1 MIYYGYRK
9 CSTCRDALKWLE
21 QRGIAVEIREIRE
34 TPPSP
39 CELAT
44 ALRLLGGDRKKLLNT
59 AGAEYRSMGLKDRID
74 TLSDEALFALIQQ
87 NGNLC
92 KRPFL
97 IDETSGTALTGFQA
111 EQWQQALE
119 YGAPTR
125 SAAS

>member
-9 CSTCRDALKWLE
+9 CSTCRDALKWMEL
-21 QRGIAVEIREIRE
+21 RGIAVEIREIRE

-39 CELAT
+39 GELAA

-59 AGAEYRSMGLKDRID
+59 AGAEYRGMGLKDKID

-97 IDETSGTALTGFQA
+97 LDETSGIALTGFHA
-111 EQWQQALE
+111 EQWQQSLA
-119 YGAPTR
+119 R
-125 SAAS
+125 

>member
-1 MIYYGYRK
+1 MLPFPPMIYYGYRK
-9 CSTCRDALKWLE
+9 CSTCRDALKWMEL
-21 QRGIAVEIREIRE
+21 RGIAVEIREIRE

-39 CELAT
+39 GELAA

-59 AGAEYRSMGLKDRID
+59 AGAEYRGMGLKDKID

-97 IDETSGTALTGFQA
+97 LDETSGIALTGFHA
-111 EQWQQALE
+111 EQWQQSLA
-119 YGAPTR
+119 R
-125 SAAS
+125 

>member
-1 MIYYGYRK
+1 MLSFASMIYYGYRK

-21 QRGIAVEIREIRE
+21 QRGIVVEIREIRE

-39 CELAT
+39 GELAT

-59 AGAEYRSMGLKDRID
+59 AGAEYRSMGLKDKID

-97 IDETSGTALTGFQA
+97 LDEASGIALTGFQA
-111 EQWQQALE
+111 ESWQQAL
-119 YGAPTR
+119 AH
-125 SAAS
+125 

>member
-9 CSTCRDALKWLE
+9 CSTCREAMKWLE
-21 QRGIAVEIREIRE
+21 QRGIPVEVREIRE

-39 CELAT
+39 RELAA

-59 AGAEYRSMGLKDRID
+59 AGAEYRSMGLKDQIG

-97 IDETSGTALTGFQA
+97 LDETSGIALTGFHA
-111 EQWQQALE
+111 EQWQQALV
-119 YGAPTR
+119 R
-125 SAAS
+125 